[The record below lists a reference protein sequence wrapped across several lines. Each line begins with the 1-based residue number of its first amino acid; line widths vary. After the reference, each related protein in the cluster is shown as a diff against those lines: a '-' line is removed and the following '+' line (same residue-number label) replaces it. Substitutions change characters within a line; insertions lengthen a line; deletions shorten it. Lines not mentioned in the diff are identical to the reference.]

1 MPTLPALSISS
12 ISYDVLAGWWKPC
25 IQECFESDQKT
36 LDGYIALEG
45 RQTSI
50 SRNPA
55 AYFVQSCAHQVEK
68 YSKYLIFCW
77 KSTV

>member
-1 MPTLPALSISS
+1 MPPLPALSISS
-12 ISYDVLAGWWKPC
+12 ISYDVLAGWWKPNA
-25 IQECFESDQKT
+25 SRASKKT

-55 AYFVQSCAHQVEK
+55 AYFVQSCARQGRK
-68 YSKYLIFCW
+68 IQ
-77 KSTV
+77 